1 MKKYTGLWDGIKN
14 ETETLNGVQE
24 GEYGNDSTKVKFDVD
39 DNLPLIKLL
48 KLHILTI
55 AVRSVFEKDGKYY
68 PQIYLNEYLYE
79 L

>member
-48 KLHILTI
+48 KLRILTI